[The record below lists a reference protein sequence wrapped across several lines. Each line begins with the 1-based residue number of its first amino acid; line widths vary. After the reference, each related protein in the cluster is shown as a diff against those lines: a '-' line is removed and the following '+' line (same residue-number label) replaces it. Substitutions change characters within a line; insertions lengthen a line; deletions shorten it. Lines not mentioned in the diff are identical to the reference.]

1 MNSQKQIKLGA
12 MISYAAIA
20 INIVATLLY
29 TPWMVRQIGQANYG
43 LFTLATSLINLFL
56 IDFGISSAMS
66 RFLSK
71 YRAEGKQG
79 PKGVIQG

>member
-43 LFTLATSLINLFL
+43 LFTPVSYTHL
-56 IDFGISSAMS
+56 DVYK
-66 RFLSK
+66 RQK
-71 YRAEGKQG
+71 
-79 PKGVIQG
+79 